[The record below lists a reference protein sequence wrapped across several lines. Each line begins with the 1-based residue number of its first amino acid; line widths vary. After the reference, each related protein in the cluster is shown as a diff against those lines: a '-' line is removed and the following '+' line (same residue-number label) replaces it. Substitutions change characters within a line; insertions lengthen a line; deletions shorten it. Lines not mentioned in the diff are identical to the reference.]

1 MLKKTALA
9 SKKKVKVTFE
19 MPPDSGATTIHLVG
33 DFNGWD
39 KAATPL
45 KRRKKDNVF
54 ATSITLNA
62 GQAYQFR
69 YWLDDSRW
77 ENDWAADDY
86 VPNGHD
92 EDNSV
97 VKV

>member
-1 MLKKTALA
+1 MLKKTLLA

-19 MPPDSGATTIHLVG
+19 MPGDIGVKTMMLVG

-39 KAATPL
+39 KTVTPL
-45 KRRKKDNVF
+45 KRRKKDGVF
-54 ATSITLNA
+54 AVSLTLGA
-62 GQAYQFR
+62 GKDYQFR

-86 VPNGHD
+86 VPNGFG

-97 VKV
+97 VKT